1 MSLHSRCSVNAV
13 VHAAAFT
20 LHIDAAA
27 FTKHLCSSIHAT
39 ALTLLHPLRR
49 IVSPLSSSS
58 IGAAAL
64 TLPHLCHHIHA
75 AAFTLPHS
83 SHSAWGVCHMY
94 AAPGTIQHF
103 LVAALTLSL
112 SRCIIGVIAFTLHP
126 KRAHCSIYTAAFARV
141 LCRCTRTT
149 LSAFSKAKQD
159 AGCWELRRVGGQAV
173 GTPPHPSEGEGG
185 GGCSFF

>member
-83 SHSAWGVCHMY
+83 SHSATCMQRL
-94 AAPGTIQHF
+94 ALHF

-112 SRCIIGVIAFTLHP
+112 SRCIISVIAFTLHP
-126 KRAHCSIYTAAFARV
+126 KRAHCSSYTAAFARV

-173 GTPPHPSEGEGG
+173 GTPPPPSEEEGEGE
-185 GGCSFF
+185 CSFF